1 MSKTPLRNIKFEQQN
16 LVQVINLGKALGR
29 NVHPGTVIV
38 LSGDLGA
45 GKTQL
50 AAAIAVGLG
59 IDKPITSPTFAILKN
74 YTSGRIPLNHMDLY
88 RLETPDQLDDLDFWD
103 LCQTD
108 EPSATLIEWG
118 DMFDEVT
125 DKADL
130 IVTLGIVSDREREV
144 ELMAFTEA
152 GTELIKKA
160 IEGHA

>member
-1 MSKTPLRNIKFEQQN
+1 MVKTPLRNVKFEAQN
-16 LVQVINLGKALGR
+16 LVQVINLGKALGQHVR
-29 NVHPGTVIV
+29 PGTVIA
-38 LSGDLGA
+38 LSGDLGS

-50 AAAIAVGLG
+50 AAAVAVGLG
-59 IDKPITSPTFAILKN
+59 VESPITSPTFAILKN

-88 RLETPDQLDDLDFWD
+88 RLETADQLDDLDFWD

-130 IVTLGIVSDREREV
+130 ILTLGILNEKEREV
-144 ELMAFTEA
+144 ELLAFTDA
-152 GTELIKKA
+152 GKELIQKA
-160 IEGHA
+160 IEKHV